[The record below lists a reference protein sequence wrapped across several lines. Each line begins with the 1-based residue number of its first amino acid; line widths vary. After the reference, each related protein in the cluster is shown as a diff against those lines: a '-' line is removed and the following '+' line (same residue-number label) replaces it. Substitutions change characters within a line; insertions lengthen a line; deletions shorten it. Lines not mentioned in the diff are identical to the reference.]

1 MTVLREGDL
10 QIVIDD
16 ALNARRFDADSHGLS
31 HCMKAV
37 DFIVELPEMYLF
49 IEFKDPDNPEARS
62 ENRREFI
69 QEFQSGELDEELK
82 YKYRDSFLY
91 EWAAGRADKPVRFY
105 VLVALEALTTFNLQA
120 RTQGLRSKLP
130 VGGPSS
136 WTRAIAEDCAVFNL
150 ASWNQRFPDF
160 PVSRISSQP

>member
-10 QIVIDD
+10 QMSIDD
-16 ALNARRFDADSHGLS
+16 ALNARKFDGESHGLS

-37 DFIVELPEMYLF
+37 DFVVDLPERYLF
-49 IEFKDPDNPEARS
+49 MEFKDPDNPGTRP

-91 EWAAGRADKPVRFY
+91 EWAAGRAEKPVRFY
-105 VLVALEALTTFNLQA
+105 VLVALEELTTVNLQA

-136 WTRAIAEDCAVFNL
+136 WTRPIAEDCAVFNL
-150 ASWNQRFPDF
+150 VSWNERFPDF
-160 PVSRISSQP
+160 QVSRLSSKT

>member
-16 ALNARRFDADSHGLS
+16 ALNARRFDDESHGLS

-37 DFIVELPEMYLF
+37 DIVVELPEMYLF
-49 IEFKDPDNPEARS
+49 MEFKDPDNPETRP

-105 VLVALEALTTFNLQA
+105 VLVALEELTTVNLQS

-136 WTRAIAEDCAVFNL
+136 WIRPIAEDCAMFNL
-150 ASWNQRFPDF
+150 ASWNERFPNF
-160 PVSRISSQP
+160 QVSRLSSQP

>member
-10 QIVIDD
+10 QMSIDD
-16 ALNARRFDADSHGLS
+16 ALNARKFDGESHGLS

-37 DFIVELPEMYLF
+37 DFVVDLPERYLF
-49 IEFKDPDNPEARS
+49 MEFKDPDNPGTRP

-91 EWAAGRADKPVRFY
+91 EWAAGRAEKPVRFY
-105 VLVALEALTTFNLQA
+105 VLVALEELTTVNLQA

-136 WTRAIAEDCAVFNL
+136 WTRPIAEDCAVFNL
-150 ASWNQRFPDF
+150 ASWNERFPDF
-160 PVSRISSQP
+160 QVSRLSSKT

>member
-1 MTVLREGDL
+1 MTVFTEGDL
-10 QIVIDD
+10 QMVIDD
-16 ALNARRFDADSHGLS
+16 ALNARRFDDESHGLS

-49 IEFKDPDNPEARS
+49 MEFKDPEHPGTRP
-62 ENRREFI
+62 ENRREFLR
-69 QEFQSGELDEELK
+69 EFQSGELDEELK

-105 VLVALEALTTFNLQA
+105 VLVALEALTTFNLQV

-136 WTRAIAEDCAVFNL
+136 WIRAIAEDCAVFNL

-160 PVSRISSQP
+160 QVSRISSQP